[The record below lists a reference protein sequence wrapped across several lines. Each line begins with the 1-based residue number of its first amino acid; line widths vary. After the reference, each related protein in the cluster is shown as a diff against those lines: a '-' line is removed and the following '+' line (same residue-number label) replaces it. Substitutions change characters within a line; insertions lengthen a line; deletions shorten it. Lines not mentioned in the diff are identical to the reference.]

1 MKNTIYRNA
10 FEKYNK
16 YSAVAAL
23 LIVFLVV
30 LGCGGGEKPAAPPT
44 EAEAQTLL
52 KATMADF
59 AKAIETGDFKSFREG
74 ASKEFQSQFSDEQV
88 KTTFKTFTDK
98 KDVVAPILREASTMN
113 PTFSPAISV
122 REEKGYHI
130 LVANGTFATEDVP
143 TKFQNEYVYQD
154 GKWKLLKIQ
163 INL

>member
-1 MKNTIYRNA
+1 MKNTIYKNT
-10 FEKYNK
+10 FEKYNR
-16 YSAVAAL
+16 YSAAL
-23 LIVFLVV
+23 AMLVVFLVV

-44 EAEAQTLL
+44 EAEAATIV

-59 AKAIETGDFKSFREG
+59 ASAVEKEDFKAFRENS
-74 ASKEFQSQFSDEQV
+74 SKEFQSQFTDEQV

-98 KDVVAPILREASTMN
+98 KDVIAPILREASTMN
-113 PTFSPAISV
+113 PKFSPAPTV

-130 LVANGTFATEDVP
+130 LVANGTFDTDTVP
-143 TKFQNEYVYQD
+143 TKFTNEYVYQD

>member
-1 MKNTIYRNA
+1 MKNTIYRNT
-10 FEKYNK
+10 FGKYNK
-16 YSAVAAL
+16 YSALAAM
-23 LIVFLVV
+23 LIVIFVV

-44 EAEAQTLL
+44 EAEAQTIV

-59 AKAIETGDFKSFREG
+59 ARAIETGDFKSFRESS
-74 ASKEFQSQFSDEQV
+74 SKEFQSQFSDEQM

-113 PTFSPAISV
+113 PKFSPAHSV

-130 LVANGTFATEDVP
+130 LVTNGTFDTDTVP

-154 GKWKLLKIQ
+154 GKWKLLKILV
-163 INL
+163 NL